1 MKRLVCIILSVVLLC
16 SNVVCAEE
24 IIDETGT
31 VEPIDGGTVSLLYT
45 NMTDIISMLVISNGL
60 AGCTGSYR
68 MKANKTS
75 EIELVLQRKK
85 GDNGFSD
92 YKTWSK
98 KNTGKG
104 SFSLVK
110 YKSVTKGYDYR
121 LKVVIK
127 IYSGSK
133 VVEAGACYSHTVSYK

>member
-1 MKRLVCIILSVVLLC
+1 MKKIICVILSVVLLC
-16 SNVVCAEE
+16 SNVVYADE

-31 VEPIDGGTVSLLYT
+31 VESIGGGDVSLLYT
-45 NMTDIISMLVISNGL
+45 NMSLIHSALKIVDGVATCSGDY
-60 AGCTGSYR
+60 T
-68 MKANKTS
+68 MKTNKTS

-104 SFSLVK
+104 LFTLSKVK
-110 YKSVTKGYDYR
+110 DVARGYDYR

-127 IYSGSK
+127 IYSGNK
-133 VVEAGACYSHTVSYK
+133 VVEAGACYSHTVSR